1 MKINDVSR
9 MAQMQSY
16 QKAARQQNAQGA
28 GAYRT
33 ASDGVSISPE
43 ALQMARELH
52 GEEMSPERADR
63 IASVKQAIQNGTYQV
78 EPDAV
83 VRKMLAAYGEG

>member
-28 GAYRT
+28 GAHRS

-52 GEEMSPERADR
+52 GEEGPERAER
-63 IASVKQAIQNGTYQV
+63 MATVKQAIQNGTYQV